1 MDTRSARRR
10 TRTRTVD
17 LELPAAV
24 RHDAS
29 DDRAGAVGAVRGAPR
44 AGVDRAREASRASVQ
59 TNFDT
64 CVRIFTLHASRRLPV
79 LYKMRDDSSADGTV
93 HPATLDIDCSYVRT
107 ERRTTL
113 EHVNRE
119 KSEKTRIVSRARLN
133 AHTTARTKRV
143 AYVFSERGKSELQRQ
158 PGARNRALPGAR
170 APRTGPRRDRASPF
184 FPRERPR
191 RGVLWDI

>member
-64 CVRIFTLHASRRLPV
+64 CVRICSLHASRRLQDARRQ
-79 LYKMRDDSSADGTV
+79 LGRRHRTRTV

-107 ERRTTL
+107 ERRTPL

-119 KSEKTRIVSRARLN
+119 KSEKTIVVSRARLN
-133 AHTTARTKRV
+133 AHTTASTKRV

-158 PGARNRALPGAR
+158 PGARNRAIPGAR

>member
-29 DDRAGAVGAVRGAPR
+29 NDRAGAVGAVRGAPR

-64 CVRIFTLHASRRLPV
+64 CVRICSLHASRRLQDARRQ
-79 LYKMRDDSSADGTV
+79 LGRRHR

-119 KSEKTRIVSRARLN
+119 KSEKTIIVSRARLN